1 MSALLRTEFSP
12 HSPGGQQ
19 STHGGREEG
28 EAFRPLEEKS
38 STKMST
44 FVLIAFFSQCGGTI
58 LSYTQVGK
66 TQNTAKNRSSCK
78 T

>member
-1 MSALLRTEFSP
+1 MEFSP

-58 LSYTQVGK
+58 LSYIQVGK